1 MRDETKLAKAL
12 VVCEKEEISGSSTM
26 RETSTGRQASPAAIG
41 ETVIADALS
50 PSLLKSLLN
59 EEGGAA
65 E

>member
-41 ETVIADALS
+41 ETVILLT
-50 PSLLKSLLN
+50 PSLHHYWK
-59 EEGGAA
+59 AC
-65 E
+65 

>member
-41 ETVIADALS
+41 ETVILLT
-50 PSLLKSLLN
+50 PSLHHY
-59 EEGGAA
+59 
-65 E
+65 